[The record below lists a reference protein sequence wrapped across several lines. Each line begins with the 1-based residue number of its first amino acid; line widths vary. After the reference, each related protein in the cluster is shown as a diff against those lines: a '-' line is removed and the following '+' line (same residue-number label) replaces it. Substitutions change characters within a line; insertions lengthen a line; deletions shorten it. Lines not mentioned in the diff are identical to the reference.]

1 MTRAVR
7 SFRSG
12 VAVPG
17 MLIRLAVVG
26 LATAGALLLVPFPL
40 WQGIA
45 VVAALVAVAIPRS
58 LAAWV
63 ALACLPFGVIL
74 SEPDPGRTASA
85 ILFVHA
91 LHVCASL
98 SLVVPFS
105 SRMGLAVLLP
115 SAARF
120 VAIQLV
126 AQPLAFGVWL
136 LLAGRP
142 SATDVAILAPIAAS
156 MLLGGSLVALGVA
169 RRADRDASGAGTFG
183 VLGADVRGPS

>member
-7 SFRSG
+7 SFRAG

-17 MLIRLAVVG
+17 AVLRLAGVA
-26 LATAGALLLVPFPL
+26 LAAGGALLLIPFPL

-45 VVAALVAVAIPRS
+45 VLAAAVAVAIPRS

-74 SEPDPGRTASA
+74 SEPDPSRTALA
-85 ILFVHA
+85 LLFVHA

-98 SLVVPFS
+98 SLVVPLS
-105 SRMGLAVLLP
+105 SRVALSVLLP
-115 SAARF
+115 SAGRF
-120 VAIQLV
+120 LAVQLI

-136 LLAGRP
+136 LAERP
-142 SATDVAILAPIAAS
+142 DTPEVVILAPFAAAA
-156 MLLGGSLVALGVA
+156 LLGGILVALRAA
-169 RRADRDASGAGTFG
+169 RRAGAAASAAGAYG